1 MGVSFVISGLVSKR
15 SELAGVIEQHVQEI
29 DRLDALLRHVDAT
42 LKLFDPELDLRSL
55 PPKRFRE
62 ENRIFRQGESSR
74 LILDVLR
81 EAEGPL
87 NTVEIAQ
94 RIAAKK
100 DLDDSQIKSV
110 RDTILDAL
118 RRAEKR
124 GLLSHVGRDNT
135 ALLWQ
140 LS

>member
-15 SELAGVIEQHVQEI
+15 SELAGLIEQHVQEI

-74 LILDVLR
+74 LALDVLR
-81 EAEGPL
+81 EADGPL

-100 DLDDSQIKSV
+100 NLDDSQIKSV

-140 LS
+140 LI

>member
-15 SELAGVIEQHVQEI
+15 SELAGLIEQHVREI

-81 EAEGPL
+81 EADGPL
-87 NTVEIAQ
+87 NTVVIAQ

-100 DLDDSQIKSV
+100 NLDDSQIKSV

-140 LS
+140 LI

>member
-1 MGVSFVISGLVSKR
+1 
-15 SELAGVIEQHVQEI
+15 
-29 DRLDALLRHVDAT
+29 VDAT

-62 ENRIFRQGESSR
+62 ENRVFRQGESSR

-81 EAEGPL
+81 EADGPL
-87 NTVEIAQ
+87 NTVVIAQ

-100 DLDDSQIKSV
+100 NLDDSQIKSV